1 VAAVATSR
9 PETAAEAVD
18 AVEALCGQRPAPR
31 HDLDDLLAEPGLD
44 ALAILSPAASHEGAL
59 RAALSAGLHV
69 LCEKPLVWPGP
80 DFAER
85 TRLLVD
91 GFAERGLLL
100 EENCQWPWTLPAF
113 RELHPD
119 LGRDTPQRFEMWL
132 SPTLGGIELVGDSMS
147 HPLSLL
153 QSLAPGPGSSIRDIR
168 LTPQSDPVQDLDLAF
183 HYEAPGARISCRVAL
198 RHGTGP
204 PRRAGFAVD
213 GRGAERVITDPGYR
227 MAMACGDRNVAL
239 PDPLDARVA
248 DFVAALQ
255 RVRRGEA
262 PRRAHAIAERAD
274 MLAALADAFRTQ
286 IGAPSVDGQGP
297 DAFT

>member
-1 VAAVATSR
+1 
-9 PETAAEAVD
+9 
-18 AVEALCGQRPAPR
+18 
-31 HDLDDLLAEPGLD
+31 
-44 ALAILSPAASHEGAL
+44 
-59 RAALSAGLHV
+59 
-69 LCEKPLVWPGP
+69 
-80 DFAER
+80 
-85 TRLLVD
+85 
-91 GFAERGLLL
+91 
-100 EENCQWPWTLPAF
+100 
-113 RELHPD
+113 
-119 LGRDTPQRFEMWL
+119 
-132 SPTLGGIELVGDSMS
+132 MS